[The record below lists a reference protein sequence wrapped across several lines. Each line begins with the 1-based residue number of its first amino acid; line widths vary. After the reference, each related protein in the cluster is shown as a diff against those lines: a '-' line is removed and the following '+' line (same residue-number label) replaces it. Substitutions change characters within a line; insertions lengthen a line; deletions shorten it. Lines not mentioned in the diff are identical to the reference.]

1 MKRLVLSL
9 IVATLFGITSAQR
22 TIYEQYI
29 DKYKHTAVEQ
39 MHKYG
44 IPASITLAQ
53 GLLESGAGTSMLAV
67 SGNNHFGIKAGNTWT
82 GPYLL
87 KDDDLPQERF
97 RKYNSASES
106 YEDHSLFLT
115 TRPRYASLFKLP
127 PTDYRSW
134 AYGLKKAGYA
144 TNPRYAESLIG
155 LIETYNLQQYDNKH
169 EKKGL
174 LQDFKDFLHKIV
186 PVDVPQTDLPIKRC
200 NENYYLVARSGDTYA
215 SIAHAIGIKEQKLRK
230 YNEVD
235 SDMPLSVGDIV
246 FLEKKKAHVYA
257 QLRGKYHTIA
267 AGESMHS
274 IAQSYGV
281 RLSALYK
288 ANKLPS
294 GYFPR
299 VGERLLLD

>member
-1 MKRLVLSL
+1 M
-9 IVATLFGITSAQR
+9 
-22 TIYEQYI
+22 
-29 DKYKHTAVEQ
+29 
-39 MHKYG
+39 
-44 IPASITLAQ
+44 
-53 GLLESGAGTSMLAV
+53 
-67 SGNNHFGIKAGNTWT
+67 
-82 GPYLL
+82 
-87 KDDDLPQERF
+87 
-97 RKYNSASES
+97 
-106 YEDHSLFLT
+106 
-115 TRPRYASLFKLP
+115 FKLP

-186 PVDVPQTDLPIKRC
+186 PVDVTQTDLPIKRC

-235 SDMPLSVGDIV
+235 EDMPLTKGDIV

-288 ANKLPS
+288 ANNLPS
-294 GYFPR
+294 GYLPR